1 MLMELHRRTLTAA
14 KWSKN
19 LKNKVSVVLLGLI
32 FMAIISG
39 CTSIQNRTENVIT
52 NEKPIKIYEGKK
64 VLYVDSYHA
73 GYEWSDGVT
82 RGIENILNGTGVELK
97 ILRMDTKRNDTEEF
111 GKKAGLIAKS
121 AIDDFKPDVVIISDD
136 PAFKYLLM
144 PYYRDAALPFVFC
157 GINWDASVYGAP
169 YNNTAGMIEVDLAP
183 KLITF
188 LKEYSRGERIGFIAG
203 NTSTD
208 KKNAQYYEKLYN
220 ITFTKTYHVNT
231 FEEWKQSFLSLQEE
245 VDVLIL
251 VNNAGITNW
260 NDREAELF
268 VLENTKIPA
277 GAVQVWLSNDSL
289 ISLTK
294 IPEEQGEWSA
304 STALLI
310 LNGTHPLDIPIVKN
324 KKGLLYVNLK
334 IANKLGV
341 IIRPELLKN
350 AQIIH

>member
-1 MLMELHRRTLTAA
+1 MKKRASL
-14 KWSKN
+14 
-19 LKNKVSVVLLGLI
+19 VLLGVILLAI
-32 FMAIISG
+32 FSG
-39 CTSIQNRTENVIT
+39 CTSTQSQTKNIVVS
-52 NEKPIKIYEGKK
+52 EKPIQTYEGKK

-73 GYEWSDGVT
+73 GYEWSDGIT
-82 RGIENILNGTGVELK
+82 RGIENIFNNTGVELK

-111 GKKAGLIAKS
+111 GKQAGLMAKS
-121 AIDDFKPDVVIISDD
+121 AIEDFKPDVVIISDD

-157 GINWDASVYGAP
+157 GINWDASIYGAP
-169 YNNTAGMIEVDLAP
+169 YNNTAGMIEVSLTP

-188 LKEYSRGERIGFIAG
+188 LKEYSRGERLGFIAG

-208 KKNAQYYEKLYN
+208 RKNAQYYEKLYN
-220 ITFTKTYHVNT
+220 FTFTKKYQVNT
-231 FEEWKQSFLSLQEE
+231 FEEWKKSFLGLQEE

-251 VNNAGITNW
+251 ENNAGITNW
-260 NDREAELF
+260 NDREAEAF

-277 GAVQVWLSNDSL
+277 GAVNIWLSNYSF

-304 STALLI
+304 NMALII
-310 LNGTHPLDIPIVKN
+310 LNGTHPSDIPLTTN
-324 KKGLLYVNLK
+324 KKGKIIVNLK

-341 IIRPELLKN
+341 IIKPDLLKN
-350 AQIIH
+350 AEIIR

>member
-1 MLMELHRRTLTAA
+1 MKQKAILVFLG
-14 KWSKN
+14 
-19 LKNKVSVVLLGLI
+19 VVVLAI
-32 FMAIISG
+32 FSG
-39 CTSIQNRTENVIT
+39 CITTESPIQDIKV
-52 NEKPIKIYEGKK
+52 NETHIKTFEGKRI
-64 VLYVDSYHA
+64 LYIDSYHA

-121 AIDDFKPDVVIISDD
+121 VIEEFKPDVVIISDD

-169 YNNTAGMIEVDLAP
+169 YKNTAGMIEVDLTP
-183 KLITF
+183 KLISL
-188 LKEYSRGERIGFIAG
+188 LKEYSRGERVGSIAG

-208 KKNAQYYEKLYN
+208 KKNVQYYKKLYN
-220 ITFTKTYHVNT
+220 INFTKTYHVNT
-231 FEEWKQSFLSLQEE
+231 FEEWKLSFLKLQEE

-251 VNNAGITNW
+251 VNNAGITDW
-260 NDREAELF
+260 NDLEAEAF

-277 GAVQVWLSNDSL
+277 GAIQVWLSNDSF
-289 ISLTK
+289 ISLSK

-310 LNGTHPLDIPIVKN
+310 LNGTSPSDIPSVTN
-324 KKGLLYVNLK
+324 KKGMLYVNLK
-334 IANKLGV
+334 LAEKLGV
-341 IIRPELLKN
+341 IIKPDLIKN
-350 AQIIH
+350 ARIIR